1 VAIFALLDDMS
12 VHDDI
17 ARLWAQTEQIKA
29 GVLAA
34 QDHRRRA
41 LVDHGRRR
49 RRGPAEIFRRAGE
62 GPVARQ
68 AASRRDLRRRG
79 RARQLVLPHRLRD
92 PGAGPAI
99 AAEA

>member
-34 QDHRRRA
+34 QVTGD
-41 LVDHGRRR
+41 
-49 RRGPAEIFRRAGE
+49 
-62 GPVARQ
+62 ARWWTT
-68 AASRRDLRRRG
+68 AANG
-79 RARQLVLPHRLRD
+79 
-92 PGAGPAI
+92 
-99 AAEA
+99 AEAC